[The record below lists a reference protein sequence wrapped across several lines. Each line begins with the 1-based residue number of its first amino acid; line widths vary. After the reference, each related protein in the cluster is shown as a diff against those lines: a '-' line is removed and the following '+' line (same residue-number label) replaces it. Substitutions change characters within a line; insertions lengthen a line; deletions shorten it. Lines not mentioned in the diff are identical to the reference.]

1 MVQCDNAMLLIW
13 INPKPLTFNF
23 LAPHSV
29 IHFGRDKNE
38 TILYFINNISFA
50 FSTTQS
56 DVHLIFDL
64 KLLFAMTLNDF
75 AQNCEFIQWL
85 CY

>member
-23 LAPHSV
+23 LAPRSV
-29 IHFGRDKNE
+29 IYFGRDKNE

-64 KLLFAMTLNDF
+64 FGLKTFVCNDPK
-75 AQNCEFIQWL
+75 
-85 CY
+85 